1 MQPFV
6 NNTALAGVSSSACS
20 PFAQIFPGQAV
31 ASLPGTTLTA
41 ADDMQFDQVLFGGAQ
56 ITLPWG
62 DDLPD
67 PALTDLNAAI
77 AGSDSLATIMGDLM
91 TADPS
96 LTQQVP
102 EPATLALFGTGLLG
116 LGALRRKRQG

>member
-41 ADDMQFDQVLFGGAQ
+41 ADDMQFNPVLFGGAQ